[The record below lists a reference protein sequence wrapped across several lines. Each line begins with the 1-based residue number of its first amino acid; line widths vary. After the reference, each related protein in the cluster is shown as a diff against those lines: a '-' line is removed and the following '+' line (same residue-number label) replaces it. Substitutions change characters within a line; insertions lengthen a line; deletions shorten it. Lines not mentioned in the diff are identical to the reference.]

1 MKIIERLAKKYD
13 PSLTGAIGMIGGMV
27 VMGAAVATPVAAAIG
42 AGMAAL
48 SGGSVLAGALWAGGI
63 VAGGAVAIVG
73 WVAIPQTV
81 CALCYKHLLKK
92 HIAHGG
98 TTSGMKWVPG
108 IEKMRAGTG
117 LAKKR
122 SLSGIFARGKKSARK
137 NPPQNQPKPPQ
148 PPKP

>member
-27 VMGAAVATPVAAAIG
+27 VMGAAMATPVAAAIG

-63 VAGGAVAIVG
+63 VAGGAVTIVG

-92 HIAHGG
+92 HVAHGG

-108 IEKMRAGTG
+108 IEKMHAGTG

-122 SLSGIFARGKKSARK
+122 SLSGIFERDKKSARK